1 MNNLHGI
8 LFTYQSNANLRE
20 LTEHRTIASIPYGG
34 QYRIIDFM
42 LSNFV
47 NAGITDV
54 GVLMHESYQ
63 SLLDHLGSGK
73 DWDLS
78 RKWGGLKILPP
89 FAYAKKRGS
98 GEFRGEMEA
107 LGGVYTYLQQIRQEY
122 VILSTCDLVANLP
135 IADFFES
142 HLKSGAD
149 ITAVCTHTP
158 IAAPESATYFS
169 IGPDGWVS
177 DVLCGGHKSL
187 DCESLDIY
195 ILSKS
200 LLLSL
205 IDYCVSHNLTSF
217 SRDVLLGMG
226 HSLSIHPCFY
236 DGYAARIQ
244 SKTAYYS
251 KSMELFD
258 PTVRA
263 SLFRPDQPIRTK
275 DRWDPSTYYGPDAQV
290 EGALVADG
298 CIIEGTVKNSIL
310 FRGVRI
316 KKGASVEN
324 CILMQDTSIQ
334 EDAVLRCVIADKSV
348 TVHSGRMLMGHE
360 SYPLVLAKG
369 QSV

>member
-8 LFTYQSNANLRE
+8 LFTYQSNPHLRE

-34 QYRIIDFM
+34 QYRIIDFI
-42 LSNFV
+42 LSSFV

-54 GVLMHESYQ
+54 GVLMHENYQ

-73 DWDLS
+73 AWDLS

-135 IADFFES
+135 IAQFFES

-149 ITAVCTHTP
+149 ITAVCTHNP
-158 IAAPESATYFS
+158 IAASENATYFS
-169 IGPDGWVS
+169 IGSNGLVS
-177 DVLCGGHKSL
+177 DVFCGGRKPTN
-187 DCESLDIY
+187 CESLDIY

-200 LLLSL
+200 LLLNL
-205 IDYCVSHNLTSF
+205 TDYCMSHNLTSF

-226 HSLSIHPCFY
+226 QSLSISPCFY

-244 SKTAYYS
+244 SKTTYFA

-258 PTVRA
+258 PEVRA
-263 SLFRPDQPIRTK
+263 SLFRTDRPIRTK
-275 DRWDPSTYYGPDAQV
+275 DRWDPSTYYGPDAQAA
-290 EGALVADG
+290 GTLVADG

-316 KKGASVEN
+316 EKGTNVEN
-324 CILMQDTSIQ
+324 CILMQDTCIRENAS
-334 EDAVLRCVIADKSV
+334 LRCVIADKSV
-348 TVHSGRMLMGHE
+348 TVHPGRMLMSHE
-360 SYPLVLAKG
+360 SYPLILAKG